1 MSETAK
7 KETIIGYIT
16 LEDGTKKEV
25 LEQKGKFY
33 ICKDTSYFTWRYP
46 LERVK
51 NDTPKTEKKDTTKS
65 SKPKTTA
72 VKKKGT
78 VNKE

>member
-1 MSETAK
+1 MSETVK

-33 ICKDTSYFTWRYP
+33 ICKETQG
-46 LERVK
+46 RVK
-51 NDTPKTEKKDTTKS
+51 FNILL
-65 SKPKTTA
+65 
-72 VKKKGT
+72 
-78 VNKE
+78 KE